1 MTMTKT
7 WVVTAESSR
16 ARIFA
21 VENRISPLRELEDI
35 VHTEGRSPEQ
45 EMISDRPG
53 RAFDSVGEGRHAME
67 KQIEPKRHEAGM
79 FAKRIAER
87 LDLARV
93 KGECEQLVLIA
104 APEFLGVLRQNL
116 TANTAKL
123 VGKTIDKNLVQKTEA
138 EIRQYLF
145 Q

>member
-1 MTMTKT
+1 MNKT

-35 VHTEGRSPEQ
+35 AHAEGRSREQ
-45 EMISDRPG
+45 DMVSDRPG
-53 RAFDSVGEGRHAME
+53 RAVDKTGENRHAMDRLVD
-67 KQIEPKRHEAGM
+67 PKRHEAEV

-87 LDLARV
+87 LERARA

-145 Q
+145 E